1 MTSSRSVPFFD
12 YQYFGREHGAAV
24 SKIID
29 GVVSRGAFIMQG
41 DLVEFEEKLASFLGM
56 KFAVGVGNC
65 TDGLAMALDAA
76 GVGAGDEV
84 IFPSHTF
91 VATAGAI
98 HEVGAAPVPVECGA
112 DHLIDANR
120 VEDAITDKTR
130 VIMPVQLNGRTADMD
145 AIQVIADR
153 HDLLIIE
160 DAAQS
165 LGATYKGKK
174 AGSFGLAAAFSFY
187 PAKVLGCFG
196 DGGAVVTDDEGVADH
211 IFACRDHG
219 RNKDGVVDRWG
230 RNSRL
235 DNLHA
240 AVLNYFLNQYGDVMK
255 RRRELACIYDDELRG
270 LNSLVLPPPPE
281 DGGDRFDIFQNYE
294 IEADDRD
301 GLKTFLSEHNVGTLV
316 QWGGRGVHQFRELGF
331 DVELPVT
338 ERMISRAL
346 MLPMNM
352 SVTDQDAVYV
362 CGKVKEFYHA

>member
-29 GVVSRGAFIMQG
+29 GVVSRGAFIMQD
-41 DLVEFEEKLASFLGM
+41 DLAGFEEKLASFLGT

-98 HEVGAAPVPVECGA
+98 HEVVATPVPVECGP

-120 VEDAITDKTR
+120 IEDAITDRTR
-130 VIMPVQLNGRTADMD
+130 AIMPVQLNGRTADMD
-145 AIQVIADR
+145 AIQAIADR
-153 HDLLIIE
+153 HELLIIE

-196 DGGAVVTDDEGVADH
+196 DGGAVVTDDEEVADH

-240 AVLNYFLNQYGDVMK
+240 AVLGYFLDQYEDVMA
-255 RRRELACIYDDELRG
+255 RRRALASVYDDELRG

-281 DGGDRFDIFQNYE
+281 EGGDRFDIYQNYE
-294 IEADDRD
+294 IEAEDRD
-301 GLKTFLSEHNVGTLV
+301 GLKTFLGDNNIGTLV
-316 QWGGRGVHQFRELGF
+316 QWGGQGVHQFKELGF
-331 DVELPVT
+331 NVDLPFT
-338 ERMISRAL
+338 ENMISRAI

-352 SVTDQDAVYV
+352 SVTDEDAVHV
-362 CGKVKEFYHA
+362 CDKVKEFYNA